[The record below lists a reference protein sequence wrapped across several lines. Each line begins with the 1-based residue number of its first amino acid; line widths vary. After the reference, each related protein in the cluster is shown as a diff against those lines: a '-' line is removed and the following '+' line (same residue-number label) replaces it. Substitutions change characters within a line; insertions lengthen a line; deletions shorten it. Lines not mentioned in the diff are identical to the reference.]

1 MSRLPQRDAHDE
13 RAEEAGSHLPSL
25 EEALERAI
33 ALYRLDR
40 HEEARSALESLLGR
54 DPTNATAWTVLGY
67 LQGDLREPAAAAAAF
82 DRALDLRPDDPTAL
96 RGRAR
101 MALERSE
108 REVLDRY
115 AAALGAAPGDPKL
128 ILEQT
133 EARISEGDEKAIDDF
148 ARVAAQWPDWTEGQI
163 ALGRMLWETRRDQ
176 GFADHIARLLASAPR
191 RPDLWRH
198 YIDLL
203 ASCDRHAAAAD
214 AARDARAAMGDSG
227 GELALLEAVQA
238 GWAGDAARAEALF
251 PLIPPAAPGRAI
263 HESVHF
269 IRKGELGLALAS
281 IEAALAEAPFDID
294 SWAVAELLY
303 RALGDP
309 RSAWLSGQAGLVGT
323 FDLSLDAA
331 RFDAIKA
338 LLRDL
343 HRSGVQ
349 MLGQSV
355 RAGTQ
360 TRWRLFDR
368 PEPELAE
375 LRRALEAALA
385 EYRAGLPPADERHPL
400 LRHRDAPLTIAG
412 SWSVRLTASG
422 HHISHIHPRGL
433 ISSACYFDVPEPVSS
448 ADEGCLE
455 LGRPPAGLLPGLAP
469 SHVIVPKPGQLT
481 LFPSF
486 LHHGTRPF
494 AAGERLA
501 VAFDVTPRLAAR
513 VAVN

>member
-1 MSRLPQRDAHDE
+1 MSDLSDPARPSAAE
-13 RAEEAGSHLPSL
+13 RAARDGRAG
-25 EEALERAI
+25 EALDRAI
-33 ALYRLDR
+33 ALYRLHKLD
-40 HEEARSALESLLGR
+40 EARSALEALLAR
-54 DPTNATAWTVLGY
+54 DPLNATAWTVLGY
-67 LQGDLREPAAAAAAF
+67 LLGDLREAAAAAAAF
-82 DRALDLRPDDPTAL
+82 DRALDLRPEDPTAL

-108 REVLDRY
+108 PDAVERY
-115 AAALGAAPGDPKL
+115 AAALKASPGDPKL

-133 EARISEGDEKAIDDF
+133 EARISEGDEKAIDAF
-148 ARVAAQWPDWTEGQI
+148 AEIAEQWPDWTEGQI
-163 ALGRMLWETRRDQ
+163 ALGRMLWETRRDE
-176 GFADHIARLLASAPR
+176 GFGDHIARLLARTPR
-191 RPDLWRH
+191 RPDLWRD

-214 AARDARAAMGDSG
+214 AARDARAATGDAG
-227 GELALLEAVQA
+227 GELALLEAVEA
-238 GWAGDAARAEALF
+238 GWAGDVARADALF
-251 PLIPPAAPGRAI
+251 ALVPPAIPGRAI
-263 HESVHF
+263 HESVHR
-269 IRKGELGLALAS
+269 IRRGELDLALVS
-281 IEAALAEAPFDID
+281 IEAALAQAPFDID
-294 SWAVAELLY
+294 AWALAELLY

-309 RSAWLSGQAGLVGT
+309 RSAWLSGQAGLVRT
-323 FDLSLDAA
+323 FDLSIDAA

-385 EYRAGLPPADERHPL
+385 DYQAGLPLADERHPL
-400 LRHRDAPLTIAG
+400 LRHRDAPLAIAG

-433 ISSACYFDVPEPVSS
+433 ISSACYFEAPARLS
-448 ADEGCLE
+448 APDEGCLE

-469 SHVIVPKPGQLT
+469 SHLIVPKPGQLT

-486 LHHGTRPF
+486 LHHGTRPLS
-494 AAGERLA
+494 AGERLA
-501 VAFDVTPRLAAR
+501 VAFDVNR
-513 VAVN
+513 

>member
-1 MSRLPQRDAHDE
+1 MNDRSDPARPSG
-13 RAEEAGSHLPSL
+13 AEPSL
-25 EEALERAI
+25 EQALDKAI
-33 ALYRLDR
+33 ALYRLHR
-40 HEEARSALESLLGR
+40 HDEARSALESLLAQ
-54 DPTNATAWTVLGY
+54 DPANATAWTVLGY
-67 LQGDLREPAAAAAAF
+67 LRGDLREAAGAAAAF
-82 DRALDLRPDDPTAL
+82 DRALTLQPDDPTAL

-108 REVLDRY
+108 RDVLDRY
-115 AAALGAAPGDPKL
+115 AAALSASPGDPKL

-133 EARISEGDEKAIDDF
+133 EARISEGDEKAIDAF
-148 ARVAAQWPDWTEGQI
+148 AKVAGQWPDWTEGQI
-163 ALGRMLWETRRDQ
+163 ALGRMLWETRRDE
-176 GFADHIARLLASAPR
+176 GFDGHIKRLLARAPR
-191 RPDLWRH
+191 RFDLWRH

-203 ASCDRHAAAAD
+203 ASCDRHADAAD
-214 AARDARAAMGDSG
+214 AARDARAAMGDAEG
-227 GELALLEAVQA
+227 ALALLEAVEA
-238 GWAGDAARAEALF
+238 GWAGDVARAEAL
-251 PLIPPAAPGRAI
+251 LALVPPGAPGRAI
-263 HESVHF
+263 HESVHR
-269 IRKGELGLALAS
+269 IRKGELDLALVS
-281 IEAALAEAPFDID
+281 IEAALAQAPFDID

-303 RALGDP
+303 RALGDA
-309 RSAWLSGQAGLVGT
+309 RAAWLSGQTGLVGT
-323 FDLSLDAA
+323 FDLPLDPA

-338 LLRDL
+338 LLLDL
-343 HRSGVQ
+343 HRRGVQ

-385 EYRAGLPPADERHPL
+385 DYQAGLPPADERHPL
-400 LRHRDAPLTIAG
+400 LRHRHASLTIAG

-448 ADEGCLE
+448 PDEGCLE
-455 LGRPPAGLLPGLAP
+455 LGRAPAGLLPGLAP
-469 SHVIVPKPGQLT
+469 SHIIVPKPGQLT

-494 AAGERLA
+494 AGGERLA
-501 VAFDVTPRLAAR
+501 VAFDVNPH
-513 VAVN
+513 VGS